1 MAPGRAGI
9 FQTSE
14 IIELTG
20 PNGQK
25 SSMPFTGPIPFEIGT
40 AKGSEKFGKMEMKG
54 KPGILAISTLT
65 KMGVVVDLANQA
77 LLHCPQIDMPVIP
90 ARHRVMSVKAPELL
104 VHPEWEPRVKRVT
117 EQFPQ
122 VWARSK
128 LDCGQI
134 DAAVVVKGLDPPPQL
149 QPWYPA
155 EAEDSLWDTVN
166 TLLGQGVLVEQEST
180 CNAVVWPLRKADG
193 KTWKLTVD
201 FSTLDHVTP
210 LQTST
215 VVRYPGIMAAISRG
229 SEWFS
234 VLSLT
239 SPLFAIPLHP
249 ESRHKFA
256 FTLGGRQFAF
266 TRVPPGFH
274 SARAICHAHVMKM
287 WEQLSHR
294 NSVLSCAGDVL
305 IHTQTKEKN
314 LEVLAEVLQAVQKTG
329 FRINPTKAQ
338 LCWKEVSFVGVTLGE
353 EGRSLE
359 KQRVELIQKMSAP
372 SDATTL
378 RSFLTLLRLYR
389 EFIEGYAEKAAP
401 LCHLLKKNTPW
412 EWGPEQDEAVKTLK
426 ESVAQAPML
435 AHPRGGSP
443 YILQLACTGRGLQA
457 SLGQQHNAKV
467 LPVAHASRLLMPTEQ
482 QFTDYER
489 EVLALTWALQHWEYL
504 VGSAPVLLR
513 TSHTPVRYLLLGK
526 GDEGPLCYPRM
537 ATANWALSL
546 TSKEIPRDPSPGAYR
561 MVISGERNGQELVG
575 PLTEPKPRRAPLF
588 ESSLSL
594 EEAKQ
599 RGYVVWFVDGS
610 NYHEGGVPYT
620 GYAAVNW
627 RTGEVVKGKCLPHSI
642 QAAEL
647 VAVMA
652 ALENT
657 PADQPLAIF
666 SDSGWVV
673 RVALEWLLLWRERD
687 MQSADGKP
695 VTYAKKLLYLAR
707 LAEQRACPAQ
717 IIKVKA
723 HKKGTEEAKW
733 NKEADAKAKEGAKEG
748 LMWKASKI
756 SENGLVSVAPSRHW
770 ESVDLVGLQA
780 QDPRLRELAQGREY
794 KGCKVWKD
802 VSGLVLAR
810 REGADYPVWVVPE
823 FVRTELVALA
833 HEQGHLGPDKTMVRL
848 QGVGWWPEMREDV
861 ERYVSNCLM
870 CAANNP
876 DAKTA
881 KALLGHQRVSGPWS
895 KLQMEFIGP
904 LPQTALGNKYCLVIS
919 DSFTKWV
926 EAFPARNNTASATA
940 KILVEHVFSRWGIPK
955 EIDSEQ
961 GQRFIGEVTKGVCQ
975 ALGIKQKL
983 HITGHFQKPV
993 SAEGSNQLLKTALRK
1008 MVKQQ
1013 RKDWDQK
1020 LPLTLLA
1027 LRGAMASQ
1035 TLPPPKLPPTRD
1047 PKVLEHWWQVGEP
1060 PDELQPRVLMDRWV
1074 QDMLRT
1080 VLATYHQ
1087 LTSVQETKI
1096 PKMDKQLGVL
1106 LHPTEWNM
1114 GDLVMYRGVREKN
1127 QVLEPQWMGPVRV
1140 VNKAS
1145 PFVYQPVLV
1154 VCLWADHSMGLS
1166 FKFKISTTTPSFAA
1180 VKISKCH
1187 FLAWHAAPYVEIGNQ
1202 VKLEIK
1208 YSQESVT
1215 DPMQISGTTMTVAA
1229 PNGRKWVIP
1238 VSCFHENK
1246 TLNRSELGVEA
1257 SWYNQ
1262 DYGRCP
1268 HLVITL
1274 QVWCQGSLSVEM
1286 SHELGGK
1293 WWIRGPEEFEK
1304 EFSIIAVLRPF
1315 VSKIGP
1321 YVVKQNH
1328 VQELLTGPVRSLKKV
1343 VLSLSTVNISSFRP
1357 HCAPFLSTLHTG
1369 WLAWLHSRSL
1379 QGARARR
1386 DLLATALG
1394 GGGAGLGVLNS
1405 MNAEVLANKLEVVT
1419 SGVQSLLKPLNS
1431 SLTNLGMGQWLVS
1444 EVLPTWEQI
1453 NERDHQLLL
1462 RALDTEQN
1470 NVSLALS
1477 CIQAQM
1483 WVQSVVAGILRDGD
1497 NGVLPTEIRK
1507 IVWDA
1512 ATEKERQLQA
1522 WWRLVNFTHD
1532 QALNVVIAHVLTV
1545 VEARVEKVYPIVAL
1559 GVNTNG
1565 SVVYPLDHRMWVRV
1579 SDGKWQTV
1587 DLEACI
1593 LERGL
1598 GFICE
1603 DDALKASDVCFDTK
1617 EGVCHFEINPQSS
1630 SKTTLVYVGKGCVCF
1645 RTMCKYVQINE
1656 AYNQTV
1662 FNHSNMCACNV
1673 TTIRGCDFVY
1683 KPPVL
1688 TNQLLIRNYTL
1699 YRSVTPTPIGMGL
1712 SLVKEMLEH
1721 ENLQQLLE
1729 NAKAKA
1735 KRILITVHH
1744 DGSVIKQVMERI
1756 KSVGEHHWWEVFFG
1770 WSPTATGIFN
1780 ALLHP
1785 IVVILLMQICVCFA
1799 MVVACYWM
1807 RQVRLRIQREMK
1819 EQEIAKRLLP

>member
-1 MAPGRAGI
+1 MEGDCDQREGRTSQHHQPCLHCRENAFKFVIAGFTLLSGMCI
-9 FQTSE
+9 VLSTQCAQTSHQHPGQTLIHSHLE
-14 IIELTG
+14 RHSDTQATAQHRVRRYTKVGTDWPWSQAHIKYTG
-20 PNGQK
+20 
-25 SSMPFTGPIPFEIGT
+25 SMRLNSNKDFNLSTVVMHGT
-40 AKGSEKFGKMEMKG
+40 EVYLENEWSWD
-54 KPGILAISTLT
+54 STNRLPQLL
-65 KMGVVVDLANQA
+65 GVVGQ
-77 LLHCPQIDMPVIP
+77 QIKVGCRLINGSTHQPVSHI
-90 ARHRVMSVKAPELL
+90 S
-104 VHPEWEPRVKRVT
+104 VT
-117 EQFPQ
+117 EVKTNKNQKKICA
-122 VWARSK
+122 VEK
-128 LDCGQI
+128 LDC
-134 DAAVVVKGLDPPPQL
+134 
-149 QPWYPA
+149 WY
-155 EAEDSLWDTVN
+155 N
-166 TLLGQGVLVEQEST
+166 
-180 CNAVVWPLRKADG
+180 
-193 KTWKLTVD
+193 
-201 FSTLDHVTP
+201 
-210 LQTST
+210 
-215 VVRYPGIMAAISRG
+215 
-229 SEWFS
+229 
-234 VLSLT
+234 
-239 SPLFAIPLHP
+239 
-249 ESRHKFA
+249 
-256 FTLGGRQFAF
+256 FTLA
-266 TRVPPGFH
+266 
-274 SARAICHAHVMKM
+274 
-287 WEQLSHR
+287 
-294 NSVLSCAGDVL
+294 
-305 IHTQTKEKN
+305 
-314 LEVLAEVLQAVQKTG
+314 
-329 FRINPTKAQ
+329 
-338 LCWKEVSFVGVTLGE
+338 
-353 EGRSLE
+353 
-359 KQRVELIQKMSAP
+359 
-372 SDATTL
+372 
-378 RSFLTLLRLYR
+378 
-389 EFIEGYAEKAAP
+389 
-401 LCHLLKKNTPW
+401 
-412 EWGPEQDEAVKTLK
+412 
-426 ESVAQAPML
+426 
-435 AHPRGGSP
+435 
-443 YILQLACTGRGLQA
+443 
-457 SLGQQHNAKV
+457 
-467 LPVAHASRLLMPTEQ
+467 
-482 QFTDYER
+482 
-489 EVLALTWALQHWEYL
+489 
-504 VGSAPVLLR
+504 
-513 TSHTPVRYLLLGK
+513 
-526 GDEGPLCYPRM
+526 
-537 ATANWALSL
+537 
-546 TSKEIPRDPSPGAYR
+546 
-561 MVISGERNGQELVG
+561 
-575 PLTEPKPRRAPLF
+575 
-588 ESSLSL
+588 
-594 EEAKQ
+594 
-599 RGYVVWFVDGS
+599 
-610 NYHEGGVPYT
+610 
-620 GYAAVNW
+620 
-627 RTGEVVKGKCLPHSI
+627 
-642 QAAEL
+642 
-647 VAVMA
+647 
-652 ALENT
+652 
-657 PADQPLAIF
+657 
-666 SDSGWVV
+666 
-673 RVALEWLLLWRERD
+673 
-687 MQSADGKP
+687 
-695 VTYAKKLLYLAR
+695 
-707 LAEQRACPAQ
+707 
-717 IIKVKA
+717 
-723 HKKGTEEAKW
+723 
-733 NKEADAKAKEGAKEG
+733 
-748 LMWKASKI
+748 
-756 SENGLVSVAPSRHW
+756 
-770 ESVDLVGLQA
+770 
-780 QDPRLRELAQGREY
+780 
-794 KGCKVWKD
+794 
-802 VSGLVLAR
+802 
-810 REGADYPVWVVPE
+810 
-823 FVRTELVALA
+823 
-833 HEQGHLGPDKTMVRL
+833 
-848 QGVGWWPEMREDV
+848 
-861 ERYVSNCLM
+861 
-870 CAANNP
+870 
-876 DAKTA
+876 
-881 KALLGHQRVSGPWS
+881 
-895 KLQMEFIGP
+895 
-904 LPQTALGNKYCLVIS
+904 
-919 DSFTKWV
+919 
-926 EAFPARNNTASATA
+926 
-940 KILVEHVFSRWGIPK
+940 
-955 EIDSEQ
+955 
-961 GQRFIGEVTKGVCQ
+961 
-975 ALGIKQKL
+975 
-983 HITGHFQKPV
+983 
-993 SAEGSNQLLKTALRK
+993 
-1008 MVKQQ
+1008 
-1013 RKDWDQK
+1013 
-1020 LPLTLLA
+1020 
-1027 LRGAMASQ
+1027 
-1035 TLPPPKLPPTRD
+1035 
-1047 PKVLEHWWQVGEP
+1047 
-1060 PDELQPRVLMDRWV
+1060 
-1074 QDMLRT
+1074 
-1080 VLATYHQ
+1080 
-1087 LTSVQETKI
+1087 
-1096 PKMDKQLGVL
+1096 
-1106 LHPTEWNM
+1106 
-1114 GDLVMYRGVREKN
+1114 
-1127 QVLEPQWMGPVRV
+1127 
-1140 VNKAS
+1140 
-1145 PFVYQPVLV
+1145 QPVLV

-1166 FKFKISTTTPSFAA
+1166 FKFKISTTTSSFAA

-1238 VSCFHENK
+1238 VSCLHENK
-1246 TLNRSELGVEA
+1246 TLNSSELGVEA

-1379 QGARARR
+1379 QSARARR

-1545 VEARVEKVYPIVAL
+1545 AEARVEKVYPIVAL

-1565 SVVYPLDHRMWVRV
+1565 SVVYPLDHRMWARV

-1756 KSVGEHHWWEVFFG
+1756 KRVGEHHWWEVFFG

-1799 MVVACYWM
+1799 MVVTCYWM
-1807 RQVRLRIQREMK
+1807 RQVRLRIEREMK